1 MTSSGG
7 RKVTEVAVG
16 VLIRAD
22 RAVLLADRPAGKA
35 YAGYWEFPG
44 GKVEP
49 GETVAAALAREL
61 REELGVSIGPSMPWI
76 AFEFDYP
83 HAYVRLHFERVY
95 EWQGE
100 PHAREGQRL
109 AFHRLNERAPA
120 PLLPAAV
127 PALRWLRLPE
137 VLQLQDGRVD
147 LGPVIAAQDLRS
159 TQARPDAEWVGASVE
174 APEDFACVAKL
185 QCDFALVGPV
195 FVDPRYPERRPLG
208 WEGFARFTRVTP
220 VPVFAFGGLALAD
233 LDAARRQGAHGIASS
248 VLLR

>member
-1 MTSSGG
+1 MTPGGG

-22 RAVLLADRPAGKA
+22 RAVLLADRPAGKP

-49 GETVAAALAREL
+49 GETVPAALAREL
-61 REELGVSIGPSMPWI
+61 REELGVAIGPSMPWVT
-76 AFEFDYP
+76 FEFDYP

-95 EWQGE
+95 DWQGE

-109 AFHRLNERAPA
+109 VFHGLNEPAPA

-137 VLQLQDGRVD
+137 VLQLQDGGVD
-147 LGPVIAAQDLRS
+147 LGPLISSQQLRVA
-159 TQARPDAEWVGASVE
+159 QARPDAHWVGANVD
-174 APEDFACVAKL
+174 APEDLAYAARLK
-185 QCDFALVGPV
+185 CDFALVGPV
-195 FVDPRYPERRPLG
+195 LVDSRYPDMRPLG
-208 WEGFARFTRVTP
+208 WEGLARFTRVTP
-220 VPVFAFGGLALAD
+220 VPIFAFGGLAAAD
-233 LDAARRQGAHGIASS
+233 LDDARRHGAHGVASS
-248 VLLR
+248 VLAR